1 MKRTLFSTVLA
12 ALTLSLAACGGGEA
26 KPADSADKKAE
37 KKDPLTTCVELSAK
51 VGKACDASFEPDT
64 EKSRSSCSEIDKAGL
79 LSQTNDC
86 FEKAATLSGDACKEA
101 MGSCMK
107 PVMEKVGAA
116 P

>member
-1 MKRTLFSTVLA
+1 MKRTLLPTLFA
-12 ALTLSLAACGGGEA
+12 ALTLATGLAACGGGDA
-26 KPADSADKKAE
+26 KPADSAD

-79 LSQTNDC
+79 LAETNAC
-86 FEKAATLSGDACKEA
+86 FEKTAALSGDACKES
-101 MGSCMK
+101 MGVCMK
-107 PVMEKVGAA
+107 PIMEKVGAA